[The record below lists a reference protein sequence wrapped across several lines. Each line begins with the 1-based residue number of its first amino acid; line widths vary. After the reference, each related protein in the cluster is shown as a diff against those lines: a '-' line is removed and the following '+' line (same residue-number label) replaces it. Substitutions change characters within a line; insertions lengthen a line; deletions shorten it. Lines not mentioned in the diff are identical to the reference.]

1 MKAPPISERIRAS
14 IEARILS
21 GEWPPGHRV
30 PGEAEL
36 AAHYGCAR
44 MTANKALSALAHA
57 GLVERRRRA
66 GTFVARPRSQSMVL
80 EIADL
85 AAEVTARGDAYEW
98 RLTSRKLTRSDAL
111 GGGKDGGGEVLEIE
125 GVHLAN
131 GVPLAFERRLVK
143 VAEVPA
149 IASADLA
156 QVAPGTWLL
165 AHAPWTEAENR
176 ISAQAAPPEVAKALG
191 LPKASSC
198 LTVERRTWR
207 GDAPVTLVRQYY
219 VAGAWEFVARFGAKG

>member
-1 MKAPPISERIRAS
+1 MKAPPLSERIRAS

-36 AAHYGCAR
+36 AAQYGCAR

-80 EIADL
+80 EIADV
-85 AAEVTARGDAYEW
+85 AAEVSARGDAYAW

-111 GGGKDGGGEVLEIE
+111 GSLGDVLEIE

-143 VAEVPA
+143 LAEVPA
-149 IASADLA
+149 IAQVDLA

-176 ISAQAAPPEVAKALG
+176 ISAQAAPPEVTKALG
-191 LPKASSC
+191 LPKASPC

>member
-1 MKAPPISERIRAS
+1 VKAPPLSERIRVD

-36 AAHYGCAR
+36 AAQYHCAR

-85 AAEVTARGDAYEW
+85 AAEVTARGDVYLW
-98 RLTSRKLTRSDAL
+98 RLTSRKLARSDAL
-111 GGGKDGGGEVLEIE
+111 GEGGEVLEIE

-149 IASADLA
+149 IAAADLA

-191 LPKASSC
+191 LPKASPC

>member
-1 MKAPPISERIRAS
+1 MKAPPLSERIRAS

-21 GEWPPGHRV
+21 GEWPPGHGV

-36 AAHYGCAR
+36 AAQYGCAR

-85 AAEVTARGDAYEW
+85 AAEVTARGDAYAW
-98 RLTSRKLTRSDAL
+98 RLTSRTQARSDAL
-111 GGGKDGGGEVLEIE
+111 GSLGDVLEIE

-131 GVPLAFERRLVK
+131 SVPLAFERRLVK
-143 VAEVPA
+143 LAEVPA
-149 IASADLA
+149 IAAADLA

-176 ISAQAAPPEVAKALG
+176 ISAQAAPSEVAKALG
-191 LPKASSC
+191 LPKASPC